1 MANDAMR
8 YRVMK
13 KLIAG
18 MDAEDSIECSLLQD
32 AIRMCDDVLA
42 IEKVDD
48 EFTFIEELEGM
59 IAQQI
64 Y

>member
-1 MANDAMR
+1 MR

-13 KLIAG
+13 KLITG
-18 MDAEDSIECSLLQD
+18 MDADDSIECSLLQD
-32 AIRMCDDVLA
+32 AIKICDDVLA
-42 IEKVDD
+42 IEKVDN
-48 EFTFIEELEGM
+48 EYTFIEELEGM